1 MSRLSPEATV
11 ARPGYNR
18 WLVPPAALA
27 LHLAIGQ
34 VYAFSVFK
42 APLQERFGASHTAV
56 GAIFSVAIGVLG
68 LTAAFGG
75 PWIAKQGPR
84 KAMLFSAVFWVT
96 GYLVASL
103 GIAVNSLPLVFVGYG
118 VIGGIGLGIGYV
130 APVATLM
137 GWFPDKPGLATGM
150 AIMGFGGGA
159 MLASPLANAML
170 DAWGETPADAVGKV
184 YLVLA
189 ALNAVLMLWAAS
201 VIRTAP
207 NAVAVDSHGDP
218 IGVAD
223 SASDVAPRVAVR
235 QVRFWLLWFAFFA
248 NVTAGIGILEQASP
262 MIQTFFSEVTPAGAA
277 GFVGVLSLANMAG
290 RFGWSTLSDT
300 IGRKATFLI
309 FAIVGTAIYATLAAG
324 GASSVGV
331 FVALTFV
338 MISFYGGGFS
348 SLPAFLKDL
357 YGQKHLGVILGIAL
371 TAWSAAGVIGPL
383 VINSIV
389 DSRAEA
395 GIVGAAQ
402 YAPAMWLIAGLL
414 GLAIIANLVG
424 AAVGRADARKKELS

>member
-1 MSRLSPEATV
+1 MSRLTKEATV

-42 APLQERFGASHTAV
+42 SPLQERFGASHTAV

-84 KAMLFSAVFWVT
+84 KAMLFSAVFWVS

-170 DAWGETPADAVGKV
+170 DAWGDTPADAVGKV

-189 ALNAVLMLWAAS
+189 VLNLVLMLWAAA

-207 NAVAVDSHGDP
+207 DAAEVDSHGDP
-218 IGVAD
+218 IVAE
-223 SASDVAPRVAVR
+223 SASDVVPAVAVK

-262 MIQTFFSEVTPAGAA
+262 MIQTFFADVTPAGAA

-290 RFGWSTLSDT
+290 RFGWSTLSDK
-300 IGRKATFLI
+300 IGRTATFFI
-309 FAIVGTAIYATLAAG
+309 FAVGGAAIYTTLAAG
-324 GASSVGV
+324 GATSVGI
-331 FVALTFV
+331 FVVLTFL

-395 GIVGAAQ
+395 GIVGASQ
-402 YAPAMWLIAGLL
+402 YQPALWLIAGLL
-414 GLAIIANLVG
+414 ALAILANL
-424 AAVGRADARKKELS
+424 AATAIGRADAKKEQS

>member
-1 MSRLSPEATV
+1 
-11 ARPGYNR
+11 
-18 WLVPPAALA
+18 
-27 LHLAIGQ
+27 
-34 VYAFSVFK
+34 
-42 APLQERFGASHTAV
+42 V

-84 KAMLFSAVFWVT
+84 KAMVLSAILWVS

-103 GIAVNSLPLVFVGYG
+103 GVSINSLPVVFLGYG

-159 MLASPLANAML
+159 LVASPLANAML
-170 DAWGETPADAVGKV
+170 DAWGDTPADAVGKV

-189 ALNAVLMLWAAS
+189 VLNAVLMMWGAA

-207 NAVAVDSHGDP
+207 DAAEVDPHGDP
-218 IGVAD
+218 IVATVS
-223 SASDVAPRVAVR
+223 SADVAPRVAVK

-262 MIQTFFSEVTPAGAA
+262 MIQTFFSDVTPAGAA

-290 RFGWSTLSDT
+290 RFGWSTLSDK
-300 IGRKATFLI
+300 IGRPATFFI
-309 FAIVGTAIYATLAAG
+309 FAIVGTLIYATLASG
-324 GASSVGV
+324 VTASVAV

-348 SLPAFLKDL
+348 ALPAYLKDL
-357 YGQKHLGVILGIAL
+357 YGQKHISVILGIAL

-395 GIVGAAQ
+395 GITGASQ
-402 YAPAMWLIAGLL
+402 YQPAMWLIAGLL
-414 GLAIIANLVG
+414 ALAIVANFAA
-424 AAVGRADARKKELS
+424 AAVGRADARKADARKADAHEQEQS